1 VAILDPVIPRVLATR
16 IIPRVDPALAT
27 AYGFDGSRL
36 PAVALVTCDLDDAL
50 YAALDEATKQ
60 APVEVVYARSFYA
73 GSGHASGPT
82 SGEILGVLAGADPE
96 DAERGLRACVAC
108 LEREAHFYS
117 ANADG
122 SHTFFPHVISSLG
135 HYLSREAGLAV
146 GDSMAYLIATPLEA
160 VYGID
165 AALKAAEVRLVKSFP
180 PPTETNFAGGYLTGS
195 LEACE
200 AAAQAFAAA
209 VVEIASQPLRS
220 I

>member
-1 VAILDPVIPRVLATR
+1 MAILDPVIPRVLATR
-16 IIPRVDPALAT
+16 IIPRVDASLAA
-27 AYGFDGSRL
+27 AYGFDGARL
-36 PAVALVTCDLDDAL
+36 PSLALITCDLDDAL

-73 GSGHASGPT
+73 GSSHASGPT

-96 DAERGLRACVAC
+96 DARRGLSACVTC
-108 LEREAHFYS
+108 LEREAHFYT

-135 HYLSREAGLAV
+135 RYLSREAGLAV
-146 GDSMAYLIATPLEA
+146 GEPMAYLIATPLEA

-180 PPTETNFAGGYLTGS
+180 PPTETNFAGAYLTGS

-209 VVEIASQPLRS
+209 VVEIAAQPRRP
-220 I
+220 